1 MRSKDIFYD
10 QITED
15 KVGWQWNVNSG
26 CTSSSERWEESV
38 PPKIELSKMDYILEI
53 SIKYIK
59 NM

>member
-1 MRSKDIFYD
+1 MS
-10 QITED
+10 TED

-26 CTSSSERWEESV
+26 CISSSERWEESV